1 MDLIR
6 ASIKCLFN
14 DYPLETAFD
23 VICDKNNS
31 VQDFLKPFPF
41 VVQVRERNYTLT
53 EMDTLQKML
62 EKVWMEDNGKN
73 VLTRPFTLLNR
84 FTDDVLTIN
93 AHNDPIV
100 KFPNYLR
107 WHDLTLY
114 IGEDLLT
121 CFFLAQNDNEIR
133 DNYAWPATLEHD
145 NQELNDILA
154 EGVSDV
160 HHHLQAST
168 NVFSINWITLMNTI
182 PDFNLNDEKEEGHQ
196 IDFESKD
203 ILEYPMKDKSF
214 IYWKHGRQISF
225 YNLTVVASLI
235 RLFLFRIIMGE
246 SIPEKDWKL
255 LDNIILSQQD
265 LKDNKED
272 IRGKINTSA
281 YERAKECY
289 GVKKWDY
296 AIQDTLNYG
305 NLASPFILLAG
316 ERWLLYNFALL
327 LKDNT
332 PKVERISPY
341 VYIYCLIKSKFR
353 SEFILTNDMK
363 GYRNFNLYHSTMNK
377 FYKND
382 KERKNAATLYA
393 LRAGLRNE
401 KDYLE
406 TRIACGYEK
415 SLRDLWKNGKLVE
428 GIFGKESI
436 NHISFVASSSKMFM
450 NCDKESSQVQK
461 GEDARRYAKTR
472 KSAKE
477 TAEKVAESFSSKK
490 SEFAQSPISLIGMD
504 AAGDEANARPEA
516 FATAY
521 RYLKARNIN
530 NLTFHAGE
538 DFFDILDGLRT
549 IDELLLYMDYGKG
562 NRIGHALAL
571 GLSAQ
576 HFYQSRHFTILAPQQ
591 VILDNFVWLI
601 QRCKNYYNVQI
612 PGKFIS
618 FVDSECHTLYNEI
631 YQEDNFDMDT
641 YWESMLLRAND
652 NREYR
657 DDAEP
662 SQYGYYALLNNSE
675 NKDAERLYYL
685 YYQDYNARNRGSI
698 PYQVKY
704 DKDVIEVVDNI
715 QKSIRKVLH
724 ERGIAI
730 ECAPTSNLLIGPFY
744 RYDDHPLLNMCKV
757 QGDENDMSVSINTDD
772 AGIFCTSLYAEYS
785 LMALALIKQGNNNNS
800 VYDYI
805 RRLKNNGNEQRFRH
819 S

>member
-41 VVQVRERNYTLT
+41 VVQVRNYTLT

-93 AHNDPIV
+93 AHNEPVV
-100 KFPNYLR
+100 KFDNYLR
-107 WHDLTLY
+107 WHDLTIY
-114 IGEDLLT
+114 VGEDLLI
-121 CFFLAQNDNEIR
+121 CFFLAQKDNVIR
-133 DNYAWPATLEHD
+133 EDFVWPATLEHD
-145 NQELNDILA
+145 NQVLNDIIA

-160 HHHLQAST
+160 HHHLLAST
-168 NVFSINWITLMNTI
+168 NAFSINWITLMNTL
-182 PDFNLNDEKEEGHQ
+182 PDLNLDGDKEYQ
-196 IDFESKD
+196 ADLKSKD
-203 ILEYPMKDKSF
+203 IIEYPLKDKSF
-214 IYWKHGRQISF
+214 IYWKHGRQIFF
-225 YNLTVVASLI
+225 YNLAAVAMMI
-235 RLFLFRIIMGE
+235 RLLLFKTIMDEEINEGE
-246 SIPEKDWKL
+246 WKL
-255 LDNIILSQQD
+255 LEDIMLSQQD
-265 LKDNKED
+265 LIDKKNE
-272 IRGKINTSA
+272 IRDKIKTSA

-521 RYLKARNIN
+521 RYLKSMNIN

-549 IDELLLYMDYGKG
+549 IDELLLFMDYSKG

-571 GLSAQ
+571 GLSAE

-591 VILDNFVWLI
+591 VILDNFVWLLK
-601 QRCKNYYNVQI
+601 RCQNYYQVQI
-612 PGKFIS
+612 PKVFIG
-618 FVDSECHTLYNEI
+618 FVESECQKLFSYI
-631 YQEDNFDMDT
+631 YHEDNFNVET

-657 DDAEP
+657 EDAEP
-662 SQYGYYALLNNSE
+662 SQYGYYAKIRKCE
-675 NKDAERLYYL
+675 NKDAERLFYL
-685 YYQDYNARNRGSI
+685 YFLDYDVRNRGSI
-698 PYQVKY
+698 PFQVKY
-704 DKDVIEVVDNI
+704 EESIIKLIKII
-715 QKSIRKVLH
+715 QLSIRKELH
-724 ERGIAI
+724 DRGIAI
-730 ECAPTSNLLIGPFY
+730 ECAPTSNMLIGPFY
-744 RYDDHPLLNMCKV
+744 RYDDHPMLNMCKIN
-757 QGDENDMSVSINTDD
+757 GDENDLSVSINTDD

-805 RRLKNNGNEQRFRH
+805 RRLKNNGNEQRFIH

>member
-41 VVQVRERNYTLT
+41 VVQVRNYTLT

-93 AHNDPIV
+93 AHNEPVV
-100 KFPNYLR
+100 KFDNYLR
-107 WHDLTLY
+107 WHDLTIY
-114 IGEDLLT
+114 VGEDLLI
-121 CFFLAQNDNEIR
+121 CFFLAQKDNVIR
-133 DNYAWPATLEHD
+133 EDFVWPATLEHD
-145 NQELNDILA
+145 NQVLNDIIA

-160 HHHLQAST
+160 HHHLLAST
-168 NVFSINWITLMNTI
+168 NAFSINWITLMNTL
-182 PDFNLNDEKEEGHQ
+182 PDLNLDGDKEYQ
-196 IDFESKD
+196 ADLKSKD
-203 ILEYPMKDKSF
+203 IIEYPLKDKSF
-214 IYWKHGRQISF
+214 IYWKHGRQIFF
-225 YNLTVVASLI
+225 YNLAAVAMMI
-235 RLFLFRIIMGE
+235 RLLLFKTIMDEEINEGE
-246 SIPEKDWKL
+246 WKL
-255 LDNIILSQQD
+255 LEDIMMSQQD
-265 LKDNKED
+265 LIDKKNE
-272 IRGKINTSA
+272 IRDKIKTSA

-521 RYLKARNIN
+521 RYLKSMNIN

-549 IDELLLYMDYGKG
+549 IDELLLFMDYSKG

-571 GLSAQ
+571 GLSAE

-591 VILDNFVWLI
+591 VILDNFVWLLK
-601 QRCKNYYNVQI
+601 RCQNYYQVQI
-612 PGKFIS
+612 PKVFIG
-618 FVDSECHTLYNEI
+618 FVESECQKLFSYI
-631 YQEDNFDMDT
+631 YHEDNFNVET

-657 DDAEP
+657 EDAEP
-662 SQYGYYALLNNSE
+662 SQYGYYAKIRKCE
-675 NKDAERLYYL
+675 NKDAERLFYL
-685 YYQDYNARNRGSI
+685 YFLDYDVRNRGSI
-698 PYQVKY
+698 PFQVKY
-704 DKDVIEVVDNI
+704 EESIIKLIKII
-715 QKSIRKVLH
+715 QLSIRKELH
-724 ERGIAI
+724 DRGIAI
-730 ECAPTSNLLIGPFY
+730 ECAPTSNMLIGPFY
-744 RYDDHPLLNMCKV
+744 RYDDHPMLNMCKIN
-757 QGDENDMSVSINTDD
+757 GDENDLSVSINTDD

-805 RRLKNNGNEQRFRH
+805 RRLKNNGNEQRFIH